1 MAETDSGLAY
11 QDARRRRL
19 DRVVRHIVV
28 GSGLLVMMALVLI
41 FFYLLYVV
49 APLFAPPSIGE
60 QPAVPRSAGAQAP
73 SVLLGIDDDG

>member
-1 MAETDSGLAY
+1 MAETDSRFAY

-19 DRVVRHIVV
+19 DRITQHIVV

-49 APLFAPPSIGE
+49 APLFVS
-60 QPAVPRSAGAQAP
+60 P
-73 SVLLGIDDDG
+73 SVTQ